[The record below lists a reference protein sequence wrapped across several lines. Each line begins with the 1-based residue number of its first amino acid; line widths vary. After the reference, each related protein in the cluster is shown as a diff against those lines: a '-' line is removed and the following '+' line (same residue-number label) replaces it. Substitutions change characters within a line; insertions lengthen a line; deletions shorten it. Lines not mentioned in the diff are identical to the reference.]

1 MQVAAG
7 RIVSMEYAVTLSS
20 GEVIEQTENGQ
31 PVQYLHGAGMLLPS
45 LEAALEATE
54 EGTRRRF
61 TLSPLDAYGERDES
75 QVITLPRAIFPDEVE
90 LKRGARLQAR
100 TTGGDAHMVT
110 VRDIYSDRVEVDM
123 NHPLA
128 GQALHFDVL
137 VREVR
142 AAGTGELFSGKPR
155 ALEVV

>member
-7 RIVSMEYAVTLSS
+7 RIVSMEYAVALSS
-20 GEVIEQTENGQ
+20 GEVIERTETGQ

-61 TLSPLDAYGERDES
+61 TIAARDAYGERDES
-75 QVITLPRAIFPDEVE
+75 QVISLPKAIFPEDAD
-90 LKRGARLQAR
+90 LRTGARLQAR
-100 TTGGDAHMVT
+100 TTGGDAHTIT
-110 VRDIYSDRVEVDM
+110 VRAIFSDRVEVDM

-155 ALEVV
+155 ELEVV